1 MKILITPRSFAS
13 TSDKPNNLLTEK
25 GYEIIRNNTGRP
37 FTNKEMLNMISDI
50 CGIIIGIDDFNANI
64 IDHAKKLKVIS
75 KYGVGLDNI
84 DLESACKNNIV
95 VTNTPHANSDA
106 VADLAFALMLSLA
119 RRIPEA
125 DKKTKD
131 GKWEKIIG
139 NSVWEKTLG
148 IIGLGKIGKQIVKRA
163 KGFNMKIL
171 VYDINKDKEFAVNHD
186 VNYVSKKYLLKE
198 SDFISLHV
206 PLNEKTRGLIGEDE
220 FKLMKRS
227 GFLINTSRGGL
238 IEEDSLYKALKEEKI
253 KGAGL
258 DAYINEPPES
268 SQLKELKN
276 IIMTSHNGAYTEEA
290 IEKMGVQ
297 AARNLISVLE
307 GKEPNNRIV

>member
-13 TSDKPNNLLTEK
+13 TSDKPNDLLTEK

-37 FTNKEMLNMISDI
+37 FTNTEMLNMIEDVD
-50 CGIIIGIDDFNANI
+50 GIIIGIDDFNGNI
-64 IDHAKKLKVIS
+64 IDNAKNLKVIS
-75 KYGVGLDNI
+75 KYGVGLDNV
-84 DLESACKNNIV
+84 DLKAACEKNII
-95 VTNTPHANSDA
+95 VTNTPHANSNA

-125 DKKTKD
+125 DRKTKD
-131 GKWEKIIG
+131 DKWEKIIG

-148 IIGLGKIGKQIVKRA
+148 IIGLGKIGKQLVKRA
-163 KGFNMKIL
+163 KGFNMKIF
-171 VYDINKDKEFAVNHD
+171 VYDINKDKEFAENYN
-186 VNYVSKKYLLKE
+186 VNYVNKEQLLKE

-206 PLNEKTRGLIGEDE
+206 PLNENTRGLIGKDE
-220 FKLMKRS
+220 LNLMKRKA
-227 GFLINTSRGGL
+227 FLINTSRGGL
-238 IEEDSLYKALKEEKI
+238 IEEDSLYKALKEGKI

-258 DAYINEPPES
+258 DAYNNEPPENS
-268 SQLKELKN
+268 PLKELKN

-297 AARNLISVLE
+297 AAKNLISVLE
-307 GKEPNNRIV
+307 GREPKNRIV